1 MQSHI
6 KMPRP
11 TLVAAAV
18 ASTLALCSASA
29 FASVSIVKGVVGGAY
44 FAPPVFA
51 DTAAASSGSSSV
63 ASVYAGATVCFDLNG
78 NGVCDAGEPTTT
90 TNAAGGFTL
99 ASTTIAP
106 LVAQINTTGKNN
118 GNAITSRNVFRA
130 NLAQVQAATA
140 NALLGAT
147 VNLTPLSTEVALAIE
162 NKGLSY
168 TQAVDNLAERLG
180 VASTDVLL
188 PPTQVTNA
196 AELPAIVQESVVAQN
211 RLSLAA
217 KFVDRGDTVGE
228 LRGNFD
234 CPSVA
239 AAATIS
245 AAPFNTSN
253 GCAAGDTA
261 TVGILA
267 AQQWAFN
274 LEGMPQYDAVFVII
288 LENESQSSVQGNS
301 AAPYINQLLT
311 SGGVYDNYYSTG
323 DPSEPNYLA
332 LGAADDWGQTGDE
345 ALPYPAVT
353 GVRAN
358 LFNEVDATGQSWRVY
373 EGSMWPSP
381 AGTQANIAG
390 ASSWNSA
397 NGTAWFDNPTESSIV
412 GTDGTEYTSSL
423 RAVKHH
429 PAIWYADVT
438 AQPNFLQNDRSIAG
452 TGYGNNG
459 IGTDVNGNVI
469 PYAFG
474 TAPKSTGDWDNA
486 LQAFATANG
495 VTSWWT
501 GAAQTW
507 NVDQFRLD
515 LQSGNVGNLNFI
527 VPDQDDDMH
536 NTGVTS
542 RADYFV
548 NNTVAKIESSA
559 LWKNPNKRVA
569 IVVTFDEGE
578 SAQTACCGWNPERSG
593 DAADQPVAVAADGT
607 VTNVAGVTGTE
618 AFNGKAYSST
628 YSKGNHGHGVTVF
641 GVYTNQQALGN
652 VTTGGNYDTDY
663 YSHFSFVRTMQDVL
677 GLSDPGLPGSYAN
690 RSKYTESFIEENAT
704 VLPEFAGSSNPH
716 FDAVRAMNHVYQF
729 PAGVSRVVAAGALPV
744 PVATGPDATQ
754 VNLWATQ
761 N

>member
-1 MQSHI
+1 MHSHI

-11 TLVAAAV
+11 TLIAAAV
-18 ASTLALCSASA
+18 ASALAVCSASA
-29 FASVSIVKGVVGGAY
+29 FAAPSIVKGVVGGAL
-44 FAPPVFA
+44 FTPPVIA
-51 DTAAASSGSSSV
+51 DTAAASAGSSTV
-63 ASVYAGATVCFDLNG
+63 ASVYQGAKVCFDLND
-78 NGVCDAGEPTTT
+78 NGVCDANEP
-90 TNAAGGFTL
+90 FTMT
-99 ASTTIAP
+99 ASNGSFQLSSKTIAP
-106 LVAQINTTGKNN
+106 LVAEISTSALNN

-397 NGTAWFDNPTESSIV
+397 NGASRTWQVPKV
-412 GTDGTEYTSSL
+412 GTATE
-423 RAVKHH
+423 
-429 PAIWYADVT
+429 P
-438 AQPNFLQNDRSIAG
+438 Q
-452 TGYGNNG
+452 
-459 IGTDVNGNVI
+459 
-469 PYAFG
+469 
-474 TAPKSTGDWDNA
+474 
-486 LQAFATANG
+486 
-495 VTSWWT
+495 
-501 GAAQTW
+501 
-507 NVDQFRLD
+507 
-515 LQSGNVGNLNFI
+515 QS
-527 VPDQDDDMH
+527 P
-536 NTGVTS
+536 
-542 RADYFV
+542 
-548 NNTVAKIESSA
+548 
-559 LWKNPNKRVA
+559 
-569 IVVTFDEGE
+569 
-578 SAQTACCGWNPERSG
+578 
-593 DAADQPVAVAADGT
+593 
-607 VTNVAGVTGTE
+607 
-618 AFNGKAYSST
+618 
-628 YSKGNHGHGVTVF
+628 
-641 GVYTNQQALGN
+641 
-652 VTTGGNYDTDY
+652 
-663 YSHFSFVRTMQDVL
+663 
-677 GLSDPGLPGSYAN
+677 
-690 RSKYTESFIEENAT
+690 
-704 VLPEFAGSSNPH
+704 
-716 FDAVRAMNHVYQF
+716 
-729 PAGVSRVVAAGALPV
+729 
-744 PVATGPDATQ
+744 
-754 VNLWATQ
+754 
-761 N
+761 